1 MARRTRRPATKTLI
15 INKGRDFVVD
25 RLIEPCE
32 ENNHSK
38 CTGWA
43 VIKKERSLVNANY
56 FLRCTCKCHKN
67 VAKIKRKKH
76 SPKKRKIVKKR
87 KSRKRVKKSR
97 TGKKSRKR

>member
-1 MARRTRRPATKTLI
+1 MARGTRRTATKTLI

-43 VIKKERSLVNANY
+43 VIKKEQSLVNANY
-56 FLRCTCKCHKN
+56 FLRCTCKCHKK
-67 VAKIKRKKH
+67 VAQIRKKKH
-76 SPKKRKIVKKR
+76 QPKRRKTVKKHKPKR
-87 KSRKRVKKSR
+87 RSRKSR